1 MPKIVDHDKQR
12 LLVAEA
18 AWRVIR
24 RDGMEHTS
32 VRNIAKEAN
41 LSTGSM
47 RHYFSTQS
55 DLLLY
60 AMNLVSERVRQR
72 YHQMPL
78 TGSPLEDMKKILLEL
93 LPNTDEKFAEMEV
106 WFAFTVKSKTD
117 PALKSLADKVYN
129 ELRRMAA
136 YVITHLM
143 AHGLTSPNLN
153 VELEIERLY
162 ALVDGLAIHAIL
174 RPESMNAKVMDDIL
188 TLHLASLCDSQ
199 ES

>member
-55 DLLLY
+55 ELLLF
-60 AMNLVSERVRQR
+60 AMNLVSERVTHR
-72 YHQMPL
+72 YHQMSL
-78 TGSPLEDMKKILLEL
+78 TGPPLEDMKKILLEI

-117 PALKSLADKVYN
+117 PALKSLADNVYN

-136 YVITHLM
+136 YVITQLM
-143 AHGLTSPNLN
+143 ELGLTSSNLN

-162 ALVDGLAIHAIL
+162 ALIDGMGIHAIL
-174 RPESMNAKVMDDIL
+174 RPESINAKVMDDIL
-188 TLHLASLCDSQ
+188 TLHLASLCRSQ
-199 ES
+199 EP